1 MLTNA
6 AILAQAMAAVDVA
19 TIEVTYSGSGDEG
32 NIDQTDVLAADEK
45 EIEDI
50 GHLERLSLA
59 RVTLLN
65 DDGTPG
71 EPMQLESAAEV
82 LFEDALAEAGH
93 DGYHNDEGGFGRF
106 VIAADGTLTLDH
118 NDYVTESV
126 NSTYEYTAEPL
137 PPAPLPQDQVTL
149 AA

>member
-1 MLTNA
+1 MTPKQIMLTNA

-19 TIEVTYSGSGDEG
+19 TIEVTYSGCGDEG
-32 NIDQTDVLAADEK
+32 NIDQTDVLAKDEK

-65 DDGTPG
+65 ADGTLG

-82 LFEDALAEAGH
+82 LFQEVLSEAGH
-93 DGYHNDEGGFGRF
+93 DGYQDNDGGFGSF
-106 VIAADGTLTLDH
+106 TIAADGTLTLDH

-126 NSTYEYTAEPL
+126 NSTHEYTAVQL
-137 PPAPLPQDQVTL
+137 PPDTL